1 MRTPER
7 RAANRFAFLMFSYF
21 FFIMFCLYIII
32 AVKKSLFLTNL
43 TNKRLPYAYLLTA
56 ILVGFAVSI
65 NSRLLQKVNRTVYV
79 SLALG
84 FFIGSTFLFWV
95 FFQQQKPWPWIYLL
109 FWSWADI
116 FMVTAITQFWIFIN
130 DLFEPREAK
139 RRVGF
144 FVSGGLLGGIGGSL
158 VARFL
163 ARPLGTENLIL
174 ACPVLLALCIV
185 IVFAVKRYS
194 PKQAREEAGS
204 LPDQKKEKIGYIQ
217 SFLLLKKNRYLLL
230 LSGIMVTSMAVST
243 LVDFQ
248 FNSIANI
255 HYPDTNARTQ
265 FFGSFNTGLLVFSYL
280 FTILFTSRILKNFGI
295 RVALLIAPVFLL
307 LGSGSIF
314 LIPQAGF
321 VAWAILM
328 RGGDKSFSH
337 SLNQSVRELLYIPI
351 APEIKYKAKVF
362 IDMFINKFA
371 DGLAAVLLIILS
383 PFLLKGDLRSEL
395 QRISMLTALFIV
407 VWVALIFRITKEYVG
422 IVKKNLQI
430 KWQDADRLVTEKIDI
445 DMTKLVFDTLQSR
458 ERSSVLYSMNLLDLI
473 KKEKLS
479 PELKMLISNKS
490 AEIRARSM
498 DALMDVEGEVLV
510 PDLDDAI
517 EPEDLDAQV
526 KEIMSLDV
534 YQQLM
539 REQIERA
546 SKEKGVEAEVS
557 RMEAAKAMGM
567 MDPKAPLTQS
577 LRRLLKDESLE
588 VVRYAAESA
597 GRLKKR
603 ELVPLLVGHLSRQAT
618 QEAASQ
624 ALIAYGSKII
634 GTLRD
639 YLSDTDEN
647 IRARK
652 EIPGILARTGSSR
665 AAELLLL
672 ELGKENTDLENEIIE
687 ALHKMRFNSPQI
699 RFSERPVL
707 VKVAVLIKKSYLL
720 IIQIYEMKTDKKKEV
735 LVRDLENNLART
747 LKQIFELLGLI
758 YPQDDIIKAYQNIS
772 AGTKKALDYSIE
784 LLDNILKKEVKDLLL
799 PLIEDTSFEEKVR
812 ISRRMLKAA
821 ERIDES

>member
-1 MRTPER
+1 MITPER
-7 RAANRFAFLMFSYF
+7 RPANPLAFLMFSYF

-43 TNKRLPYAYLLTA
+43 GKERLPYAYLLTA
-56 ILVGFAVSI
+56 ILIGFAVSI

-84 FFIGSTFLFWV
+84 FFIGSTFLFWG

-139 RRVGF
+139 RRIGF
-144 FVSGGLLGGIGGSL
+144 FVSGGLLGGVAGSL
-158 VARFL
+158 IAFF
-163 ARPLGTENLIL
+163 RPGNLETRNLIL
-174 ACPVLLALCIV
+174 ICPVLLALCLV
-185 IVFAVKRYS
+185 IVFAVKRFS
-194 PKQAREEAGS
+194 SKQAKEETGS
-204 LPDQKKEKIGYIQ
+204 MPDQKKEKIGYIQ
-217 SFLLLKKNRYLLL
+217 SFLLLKKSRYLLL
-230 LSGIMVTSMAVST
+230 LSGMMVTSMAVST

-255 HYPDTNARTQ
+255 HYPDTNTRTQ
-265 FFGSFNTGLLVFSYL
+265 FFGSFNCGLLIVSYL
-280 FTILFTSRILKNFGI
+280 FTVLFTSRILKNFGI

-307 LGSGSIF
+307 LGCGSIF

-337 SLNQSVRELLYIPI
+337 SLNQSVREVLYIPI
-351 APEIKYKAKVF
+351 PPEIKYKAKVF

-383 PFLLKGDLRSEL
+383 PFLLKGDLKSEL
-395 QRISMLTALFIV
+395 EGISVLTTLFIV
-407 VWVALIFRITKEYVG
+407 VWAALILLITKEYVG
-422 IVKKNLQI
+422 IVRKNIQI
-430 KWQDADRLVTEKIDI
+430 KWHDADRLVTEKIDV

-458 ERSSVLYSMNLLDLI
+458 DRSSVLYAMNLLDLI
-473 KKEKLS
+473 KKEKMS
-479 PELKMLISNKS
+479 PELKQLISNKS

-498 DALMDVEGEVLV
+498 DALMDVEGESLV
-510 PDLDDAI
+510 PDLDDTI

-546 SKEKGVEAEVS
+546 AKEKGVEAEVS

-567 MDPKAPLTQS
+567 MDPKAPLTQNLKKL
-577 LRRLLKDESLE
+577 LRDDSPE

-603 ELVPLLVGHLSRQAT
+603 EFVPLLVGHLIRPAT
-618 QEAASQ
+618 QEAASH
-624 ALIAYGSKII
+624 ALIAYGDTII
-634 GTLRD
+634 GTLKD
-639 YLSDTDEN
+639 YLSDPEEN

-652 EIPGILARTGSSR
+652 AIPGILARTGSSR

-672 ELGKENTDLENEIIE
+672 ELKKENTDLEIEIIE

-699 RFSERPVL
+699 CFSERTVL
-707 VKVAVLIKKSYLL
+707 FKVVALIKKSYLL
-720 IIQIYEMKTDKKKEV
+720 LIQIHEMRADKKKEV
-735 LVRDLENNLART
+735 LARDLENNLARA

-784 LLDNILKKEVKDLLL
+784 LLDNILKKEVKDILL

-821 ERIDES
+821 ERIDLS